1 LPEQLVRAAID
12 GVGGL
17 LMGSIRVGWWN
28 LQNLF
33 DTVDDPI
40 SADLEFTAAEGWTPP
55 VLEAKLANLAVAINE
70 FHGGQGPELFG
81 VAEVEGD
88 AVFQALLDAV
98 GNPHLKLVEDPQG
111 TSDLRGID
119 TSLAYDDRKLR
130 VVDKRSHVVHLRYA
144 TRDIFEVLFETVD
157 TDERLAVIAT
167 HWPSRTKGRW
177 RSEPLRI
184 ALAENIAF
192 IVRDHVRFDA
202 QQYLQLKKDGD
213 LAAVQQRWE
222 AKVLIMG
229 DLNDEPADR
238 SLVEHLQAS
247 SEIDRVTGPTNEI
260 KAFEKEAID
269 YRGDDTFLFNASWKF
284 LAPENTGTYF
294 IASTQDES
302 FPNRYQVLDQIIA
315 SRGLLHTDSLHLD
328 PDSVH
333 IHDTNTVATQPA
345 KRPRGFDRKTKK
357 GTSDH
362 LPVTALLS
370 Y

>member
-1 LPEQLVRAAID
+1 
-12 GVGGL
+12 
-17 LMGSIRVGWWN
+17 MGSIRVGWWN

-33 DTVDDPI
+33 DTDDDPI
-40 SADLEFTAAEGWTPP
+40 SADLEFTVAKGWTPD
-55 VLEAKLANLAVAINE
+55 VYAAKVTNLAAAINE
-70 FHGGQGPELFG
+70 LHPELFG

-88 AVFQALLDAV
+88 DVFQELLDAI
-98 GNPHLKLVEDPQG
+98 GNPHLKIVTDPAG

-130 VVDKRSHVVHLRYA
+130 PLEQRSHVVHLRYA
-144 TRDIFEVLFETVD
+144 TRDIFEVVFELVD
-157 TDERLAVIAT
+157 TNERLVVIAA

-202 QQYLQLKKDGD
+202 QKYLELKAAND
-213 LAAVQQRWE
+213 LAAVQARWE

-247 SEIDRVTGPTNEI
+247 SELDRVTGPTNAI
-260 KAFEKEAID
+260 KAFEAEAIK
-269 YRGDDTFLFNASWKF
+269 YRGDDTFLYNASWKF

-294 IASTQDES
+294 IASTENEV
-302 FPNRYQVLDQIIA
+302 FANRYQVLDQIIA
-315 SRGLLHTDSLHLD
+315 SRGLLATTGLRLD
-328 PDSVH
+328 PDSVA
-333 IHDTNTVATQPA
+333 IHNTKTVATQPA
-345 KRPRGFDRKTKK
+345 GRPRGFDRKTKK

-362 LPVTALLS
+362 LPLTARLD

>member
-1 LPEQLVRAAID
+1 
-12 GVGGL
+12 
-17 LMGSIRVGWWN
+17 MGSIRVGWWN
-28 LQNLF
+28 IQNLF

-40 SADLEFTAAEGWTPP
+40 SADLEFTAGKGWTPD
-55 VLEAKLANLAVAINE
+55 VYTAKIANLAVAINE
-70 FHGGQGPELFG
+70 LHSGQGPELFG

-88 AVFQALLDAV
+88 DVFQDLLDAI
-98 GNPHLKLVEDPQG
+98 GNPHLKLVSDPDG

-130 VVDKRSHVVHLRYA
+130 PVERRSHVVHLRYA
-144 TRDIFEVLFETVD
+144 TRDIFEVVFELLD
-157 TDERLAVIAT
+157 TGEQLVVIAT

-202 QQYLQLKKDGD
+202 QQYLQRKAAND
-213 LAAVQQRWE
+213 LPAVQARWE
-222 AKVLIMG
+222 TKVLIMG

-247 SEIDRVTGPTNEI
+247 SEIDRVTGQTNAI
-260 KAFEKEAID
+260 TAFKAEAID
-269 YRGDDTFLFNASWKF
+269 YRGDDTFLYNASWKF

-294 IASTQDES
+294 ISSTKDET
-302 FPNRYQVLDQIIA
+302 FANRYQVLDQIIA
-315 SRGLLHTDSLHLD
+315 TRGLLDPNGLHLD
-328 PDSVH
+328 PDSVQ
-333 IHDTNTVATQPA
+333 IHNTNTVATQPA
-345 KRPRGFDRKTKK
+345 GRPRGFDRQTKH

-362 LPVTALLS
+362 LPVTAVLN